1 MADIDFWGMLGGN
14 TSAKM
19 YMEIF
24 RSPSNIIL
32 TDNPPYTQE
41 DFTKTFPKF
50 VINDSESEN
59 EGEGI
64 PYAVFNLFLS
74 MANHSIKYDRFKSLW
89 KYLMSLYIAHYC
101 TLYLQTQAGSPN
113 AKEILASAMPKGI
126 ATSKSVDGL
135 SISYDVTTVANDF
148 AGYGTYKN
156 TLYGQQLITLS
167 KLYGMGGM
175 WVNGR

>member
-1 MADIDFWGMLGGN
+1 MGYINFWEMVGGN
-14 TSAKM
+14 TNAKM

-50 VINDSESEN
+50 VINAPDTEDESE
-59 EGEGI
+59 GV

-89 KYLMSLYIAHYC
+89 KYLMALYIAHYC
-101 TLYLQTQAGSPN
+101 TLYLQTQAGDPN
-113 AKEILASAMPKGI
+113 VRGILASSMPKGI
-126 ATSKSVDGL
+126 ETSKSVDGL
-135 SISYDVTTVANDF
+135 SISYDVTTITNDF
-148 AGYGTYKN
+148 SGYGTYKN

-175 WVNGR
+175 WVNGI